1 MGLNDTPSSERM
13 HIGFFGL
20 RNAGKSSLVNA
31 VTGQEMAIVSEVQGT
46 TTDPVYKS
54 MELLPMGP
62 VVIIDTPG
70 IDDTGELGE
79 MRVRKTRQI
88 LNRTDVAV
96 LVTDATRGLAKKEQE
111 LLSLFREKRI
121 PYVIARNK
129 YDLVAGSASASDADA
144 IMTETGCKDADCSAC
159 APSAINGIDATVCS
173 VSALTGDGIHEL
185 KEIIAHIGS
194 SNESEAKRLAADLVN
209 PLDVVVLVVPI
220 DESAPKG
227 RLILPQQQVIRDLLE
242 AGAVSVVVRE
252 TELRDAFARLVAPP
266 ALVITDSQA
275 FKVVAKDTP
284 ETVPL
289 TSFSI
294 LMARYKGFLD
304 AAVRG
309 AKSIDALKPGD
320 RVLISEGC
328 THHRQCQDIGTV
340 KLPRLLRKHLG
351 FDVEFDTSSGRE
363 FPEDLSPYRLVIHCG
378 ACMLNQR
385 EVLYRMKCAEDQGVP
400 FTNYGISIAH
410 MRGILAR
417 SIAMLPDCGKEI

>member
-31 VTGQEMAIVSEVQGT
+31 VTGQEMAIVSDVQGT

-96 LVTDATRGLAKKEQE
+96 LVTDATRAIENKEKE

-129 YDLVAGSASASDADA
+129 YDLVDGFTACPDSTWDSLESGRRNTGK
-144 IMTETGCKDADCSAC
+144 TEAVHTNIDRKDAS
-159 APSAINGIDATVCS
+159 VCS

-194 SNESEAKRLAADLVN
+194 SSESDAKRLVADLVN
-209 PLDVVVLVVPI
+209 PMDVVVLVVPI

-252 TELRDAFARLVAPP
+252 TELRDAFDRLAAPP

-275 FKVVAKDTP
+275 FKVVAEDTP
-284 ETVPL
+284 ASVPL

-309 AKSIDALKPGD
+309 AKAIDALKPGD
-320 RVLISEGC
+320 RILISEGC